1 MWREEHDNF
10 FIKKVY
16 IVMKHLK
23 FLIGIYFFLYKYHFL
38 SSYVIIIRF
47 LIELGNVIKTPS
59 RTKRFVV

>member
-1 MWREEHDNF
+1 
-10 FIKKVY
+10 
-16 IVMKHLK
+16 MKHLK

-59 RTKRFVV
+59 RIKRFVV